1 MSFLTKKH
9 LSRRTVLK
17 GMGVTV
23 ALPLLDAMTPAA
35 QAFAKTEAAQAA
47 SKLRFVAMEMVHGC
61 AGSTAF
67 GAKKNLWAPEKVG
80 RDFDLSQT
88 SLSSLEPFRDDVT
101 IVSNTDLRN
110 AEAFTL
116 PEIGGDHFRSS
127 AVFLTQSHPK
137 QTEGNDVFS
146 GTSIDQLYAKK
157 YGQDTPIPSMQ
168 LSIENVDQ
176 AGGCT
181 YGYSCIYTDTISW
194 ASPTQ
199 PLPMVRDPRVVF
211 DQLFGVGA
219 TTEERIANL
228 RTDKSIL
235 DWVTSQISAMRK
247 EIGASDRQ
255 RLTEYL
261 DNIREIERRIQRVEA
276 RNASGELRQF
286 PDAPIGVPDSFEEHV
301 HIMMDLIALAFAA
314 DTTRVFSFKLGRDA
328 SGRSYPESGV
338 NTGFHNASHHGER
351 EDRIIEFSK
360 INRYHVSMVPY
371 LLEKLKNT
379 PDGESNLLQNSLIM
393 YGSPMADSNIHNH
406 RRAPLFVA
414 GHAGGKLKGGLHVKA
429 ADGTPMANSMLTML
443 HMLGRDD
450 VEKFGDSTAELDLN
464 SAVAPVAT
472 EAAKG

>member
-1 MSFLTKKH
+1 MLITKKH
-9 LSRRTVLK
+9 ISRRTVLK
-17 GMGVTV
+17 GMGVSV
-23 ALPLLDAMTPAA
+23 ALPMLDAMVPAA
-35 QAFAKTEAAQAA
+35 TAFAKTEAGAAA
-47 SKLRFVAMEMVHGC
+47 SKVRLVTMEMVHGA

-67 GAKKNLWAPEKVG
+67 GAKKFLWAPEKTG
-80 RDFDLSQT
+80 REFDLST
-88 SLSSLEPFRDDVT
+88 SALSPLEPFREDVT

-137 QTEGNDVFS
+137 QTEGNDVHA
-146 GTSIDQLYAKK
+146 GTSLDQLYASKF
-157 YGQDTPIPSMQ
+157 GQDTPIPSMQ

-219 TTEERIANL
+219 TKEERAANL
-228 RTDKSIL
+228 KADKSIL
-235 DWVTSQISAMRK
+235 DWVTAQISQLRK
-247 EIGASDRQ
+247 EISATDKA

-276 RNASGELRQF
+276 RNASGEARAF
-286 PDAPIGVPDSFEEHV
+286 PEAPIGVPDSFEEHV
-301 HIMMDLIALAFAA
+301 KIMMDLMALAFAS

-338 NTGFHNASHHGER
+338 ATGFHNASHHGER
-351 EDRIIEFSK
+351 EERILDFAK
-360 INRYHVSMVPY
+360 INKYHVGMVPY

-379 PDGESNLLQNSLIM
+379 PDGDSNMLNNSLVL
-393 YGSPMADSNIHNH
+393 YGSPIANPNIHNH
-406 RRAPLFVA
+406 RRAPLFLA
-414 GHAGGKLKGGLHVKA
+414 GHAGGRLKGGVHIKA
-429 ADGTPMANSMLTML
+429 ADGTPMANPMLTML

-450 VEKFGDSTAELDLN
+450 MEKFGDSTGELDLN
-464 SAVAPVAT
+464 NQAPP
-472 EAAKG
+472 AASTDASKG

>member
-1 MSFLTKKH
+1 MLITKKH
-9 LSRRTVLK
+9 ISRRTVLK

-23 ALPLLDAMTPAA
+23 ALPVLDAMVPAA
-35 QAFAKTEAAQAA
+35 TAFAKTEAAASA
-47 SKLRFVAMEMVHGC
+47 SKVRLVAMEMVHGA

-67 GAKKNLWAPEKVG
+67 GAKKFLWAPEKSG
-80 RDFDLSQT
+80 RDFDLAT
-88 SLSSLEPFRDDVT
+88 SALSPLEPFRNDLT

-146 GTSIDQLYAKK
+146 GTSMDQLYAQKF
-157 YGQDTPIPSMQ
+157 GQDTPIPSMQ

-219 TTEERIANL
+219 TKEERQANL
-228 RTDKSIL
+228 RADKSIL
-235 DWVTSQISAMRK
+235 DWVTNQISSLRK
-247 EIGASDRQ
+247 EISATDKA

-276 RNASGELRQF
+276 RNASGEARAF
-286 PDAPIGVPDSFEEHV
+286 PEAPIGVPDSFEEHV
-301 HIMMDLIALAFAA
+301 KIMMDLIALAFAS

-338 NTGFHNASHHGER
+338 ATGFHNASHHGER
-351 EDRIIEFSK
+351 EERILDFAK
-360 INRYHVSMVPY
+360 INKYHVGMVPY
-371 LLEKLKNT
+371 LLDKLKNT
-379 PDGESNLLQNSLIM
+379 PDGDANLLHNSLVL
-393 YGSPMADSNIHNH
+393 YGSPIANPNIHNH
-406 RRAPLFVA
+406 RRAPLFLA
-414 GHAGGKLKGGLHVKA
+414 GHAGGRLKGGVHIKA

-443 HMLGRDD
+443 HMLGRNDI
-450 VEKFGDSTAELDLN
+450 EQFGDSTGELDLN
-464 SAVAPVAT
+464 NQAPAPAAT
-472 EAAKG
+472 DAKG

>member
-17 GMGVTV
+17 SMGVTV
-23 ALPLLDAMTPAA
+23 ALPFLDAMTPAGRA
-35 QAFAKTEAAQAA
+35 YAKTAAAEAP
-47 SKLRFVAMEMVHGC
+47 SKVRFVAMEMVHGC

-67 GAKKNLWAPEKVG
+67 GNKKNLWAPEKVG

-88 SLSSLEPFRDDVT
+88 SLASLEAFKNDVT
-101 IVSNTDLRN
+101 IVSNTDVHN

-137 QTEGNDVFS
+137 QTEGNDVHA
-146 GTSIDQLYAKK
+146 GTSLDQLYAKK

-219 TTEERIANL
+219 TAEERLSNL
-228 RTDKSIL
+228 KADRSIL
-235 DWVTSQISAMRK
+235 DWISGQVAQLRRDL
-247 EIGASDRQ
+247 GPGDRA
-255 RLTEYL
+255 RLSEYIE
-261 DNIREIERRIQRVEA
+261 NVREIERRIQRVEA
-276 RNASGELRQF
+276 RNASGETRQM
-286 PDAPIGVPDSFEEHV
+286 PEAPIGVPDSFEEHV
-301 HIMMDLIALAFAA
+301 HILMDLIALAFAS

-338 NTGFHNASHHGER
+338 TTGFHNASHHGER
-351 EDRIIEFSK
+351 EDRIMEFSK

-379 PDGESNLLQNSLIM
+379 PDGDSNLLVNSLIM

-414 GHAGGKLKGGLHVKA
+414 GHAGGKLKGGVHVKA

-450 VEKFGDSTAELDLN
+450 VQQFGDSTGELDLN
-464 SAVAPVAT
+464 NASAPAT
-472 EAAKG
+472 TDKA

>member
-1 MSFLTKKH
+1 MYITKKH
-9 LSRRTVLK
+9 LSRRAILK

-23 ALPLLDAMTPAA
+23 ALPVLDAMLPAGTA
-35 QAFAKTEAAQAA
+35 WASTEAAA
-47 SKLRFVAMEMVHGC
+47 SSSRVRLVAMEMVHGA
-61 AGSTAF
+61 AGSTAI
-67 GAKKNLWAPEKVG
+67 GVKKNLWAPAAVG

-88 SLSSLEPFRDDVT
+88 SLSPLEPFRDYVT

-116 PEIGGDHFRSS
+116 PEIGGDHFRASS
-127 AVFLTQSHPK
+127 VFLTQSHPK
-137 QTEGNDVFS
+137 QTEGNDVHA
-146 GTSIDQLYAKK
+146 GTSLDQLYASKF
-157 YGQDTPIPSMQ
+157 GQDTPIPSMQ
-168 LSIENVDQ
+168 LSIEAVDQ

-194 ASPTQ
+194 ATPTQ

-219 TTEERIANL
+219 TQAERAANL

-235 DWVTSQISAMRK
+235 DWVTSQITQLRK

-255 RLTEYL
+255 RLNEYL
-261 DNIREIERRIQRVEA
+261 ENIREIERRIQRVEA
-276 RNASGELRQF
+276 RNSSGEARAL

-301 HIMMDLIALAFAA
+301 HILMDLIAVAFAS
-314 DTTRVFSFKLGRDA
+314 DTTRVFSFKLSRDA

-338 NTGFHNASHHGER
+338 TTGFHNASHHGER
-351 EDRIIEFSK
+351 EDRIMDFAK

-379 PDGESNLLQNSLIM
+379 PDGDANLLENSLIL
-393 YGSPMADSNIHNH
+393 YGSPLADSNIHNH
-406 RRAPLFVA
+406 RRAPLFLA
-414 GHAGGKLKGGLHVKA
+414 GHAAGRLKGGLHVKA
-429 ADGTPMANSMLTML
+429 PDGTPMANPMLTML

-450 VEKFGDSTAELDLN
+450 LQTFGDSTGELDLN
-464 SAVAPVAT
+464 NAT
-472 EAAKG
+472 TVSPTAGA